1 MTYTL
6 TKIKNLDKY
15 FLSHEKDDVIEN
27 ALSKLIEMKIHQ
39 LEKEITELKNDLKRF
54 EKKYHLRSER
64 FVEKFQNGEAEKNGK
79 LTRRWDNIP
88 HHPEIETFP
97 HHIHIKKDERVE
109 SSKSMDVLS
118 VLKIIEREIS
128 K

>member
-79 LTRRWDNIP
+79 LTRR
-88 HHPEIETFP
+88 
-97 HHIHIKKDERVE
+97 
-109 SSKSMDVLS
+109 
-118 VLKIIEREIS
+118 
-128 K
+128 